1 MIVLQFVS
9 WTCMRVGNC
18 RSYCLFKKLF
28 RVNGN
33 YHLCMSWPQALFLL
47 IPLLK
52 LLLAAV
58 VAAVMQFEIIFKE
71 IL

>member
-1 MIVLQFVS
+1 
-9 WTCMRVGNC
+9 
-18 RSYCLFKKLF
+18 
-28 RVNGN
+28 
-33 YHLCMSWPQALFLL
+33 MSWPQALFLL